1 MDLQPPTLLQKQKK
15 LEILATHLNLV
26 LEKEK
31 DEKRIMTKMRTH
43 LSYYTKGYKNG
54 SLARQKINK
63 CTKKGKILEIFRELW
78 ID

>member
-1 MDLQPPTLLQKQKK
+1 
-15 LEILATHLNLV
+15 
-26 LEKEK
+26 
-31 DEKRIMTKMRTH
+31 MTKMRTH

-63 CTKKGKILEIFRELW
+63 SVKKTEILSIFRELW